1 MKVYQCSWVVL
12 ALHVLIGCADSYGNT
27 NIEEPATTP
36 GQLNTRPKSTDS
48 HKDINIE
55 AHLEATDEELDLRLQ
70 DDSDDVVLGSGNGSK
85 DVIGKEV
92 NEWIEE
98 FKECM
103 SVRGYHIQNFA
114 IDIVDSMN
122 DATFRHSVDLCGVET
137 DVLSMN
143 QELLRWYG
151 ELVAN
156 MTPSQIQVENT
167 RSMLVAQCIEER
179 GWKVQLVA
187 EDNGLLVLDQQ
198 YIDRHYKELNPKLF
212 AILISDVHKC
222 TSKMAE
228 QN

>member
-1 MKVYQCSWVVL
+1 MKIYQYRWVVL
-12 ALHVLIGCADSYGNT
+12 ALPILISCADSYGNT
-27 NIEEPATTP
+27 NIEEPAAAP
-36 GQLNTRPKSTDS
+36 GQLTTRSRSTDS

-55 AHLEATDEELDLRLQ
+55 AHPEATDEEPDLRLQ

-92 NEWIEE
+92 DEWVDN

-114 IDIVDSMN
+114 IDIADSMN
-122 DATFRHSVDLCGVET
+122 DTNFRHSVDLCGVET

-151 ELVAN
+151 ELVAD

-167 RSMLVAQCIEER
+167 KSMLVAKCIEER

-198 YIDRHYKELNPKLF
+198 YIDRHYKELNPKIF

-222 TSKMAE
+222 TSKIVE
-228 QN
+228 RK